1 MVKVKI
7 CGLTSPKDAELAC
20 ELGVDFLGVIVDVSV
35 DTPREINFDRARKV
49 LEAAS
54 EQVDTVAV
62 TMPESLD
69 DALKVSEEIG
79 PDYLQVH
86 SPLPKSQLRQIKREA
101 NSKIIGVFSIPQGL
115 MNSDDLLSRAEGT
128 AQAADLLLLD
138 SGDSS
143 GGGTG
148 KTHDWSTSSAI
159 CENLDTPVILAGG
172 LSPEN
177 VREAIGR
184 VNPFA
189 VDVASGVEVKPGRK
203 DPELMRKF
211 IENVGG

>member
-62 TMPESLD
+62 TMPESWE

-79 PDYLQVH
+79 PDYLQIH
-86 SPLPKSQLRQIKREA
+86 SSLPKSQLRQIKREA
-101 NSKIIGVFSIPQGL
+101 NSKIIGVSSIPQEPT
-115 MNSDDLLSRAEGT
+115 NPDDLLSRAKET

-138 SGDSS
+138 SGGSS
-143 GGGTG
+143 EGGTG
-148 KTHDWSTSSAI
+148 KTHDWDVSAMI
-159 CENLDTPVILAGG
+159 CESLDTPVILAGG
-172 LSPEN
+172 LNPTN
-177 VREAIGR
+177 VKEAIGR
-184 VNPFA
+184 VNPFG

-203 DPELMRKF
+203 DPELMKKF